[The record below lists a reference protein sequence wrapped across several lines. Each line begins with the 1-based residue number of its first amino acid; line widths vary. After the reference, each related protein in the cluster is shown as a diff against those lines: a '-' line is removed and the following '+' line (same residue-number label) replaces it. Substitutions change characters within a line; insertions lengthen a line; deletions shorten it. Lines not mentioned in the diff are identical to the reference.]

1 MTRIGKTGAGAML
14 ALGIITAASLAAAQS
29 NNIAPSATDRTFV
42 QQAAMSD
49 LFEIEA
55 GKLALSRAREA
66 PIKQLAQS
74 ITADHTQAAAQ
85 LKDTAAV
92 ANLGVALPTNLDA
105 AHARM
110 LSQLRAASDQRFDA
124 VFLIVQA
131 ETQKRALK
139 LHEDYQQ
146 QSTSPTLKALAES
159 GAESAKAHLSK
170 IREIATANAR

>member
-1 MTRIGKTGAGAML
+1 MTRFGKMGSGAVL
-14 ALGIITAASLAAAQS
+14 ALGILTAASMAAAQ
-29 NNIAPSATDRTFV
+29 NAGGTAADRTFV

-55 GKLALSRAREA
+55 GKLALTRAREE
-66 PIKQLAQS
+66 PVKQLAET
-74 ITADHTQAAAQ
+74 ITQDHTQAATQ
-85 LKDTAAV
+85 LKDAAAV
-92 ANLGVALPTNLDA
+92 ANIGVALPTRLDP
-105 AHARM
+105 AHAGM

-146 QSTSPTLKALAES
+146 QSTSPSLKALAQ
-159 GAESAKAHLSK
+159 
-170 IREIATANAR
+170 

>member
-1 MTRIGKTGAGAML
+1 ML
-14 ALGIITAASLAAAQS
+14 ALGVITAASLAAAQS
-29 NNIAPSATDRTFV
+29 NNVTPTAADRTFV

-55 GKLALSRAREA
+55 GKLALTRAREA
-66 PIKQLAQS
+66 PIKQLAES
-74 ITADHTQAAAQ
+74 ITADHTQAATQ

-92 ANLGVALPTNLDA
+92 VNVAVPTTLDA

-146 QSTSPTLKALAES
+146 QGDSPTLKALAQS

-170 IREIATANAR
+170 IREIATANAQ